1 MRPVAGAAGQ
11 AGRLAYWGRAAA
23 GRLPRLQRP
32 AAPLPVRQMRRLP
45 YRGGAAAET
54 CQYGGGRAGI
64 GSNHWQG
71 GGVRDAKF
79 IANQTNGN
87 GGPGVHGGRT

>member
-1 MRPVAGAAGQ
+1 VAGVAGQ
-11 AGRLAYWGRAAA
+11 AGRLAHWGRATA

-32 AAPLPVRQMRRLP
+32 VAPLPVRQMRRLP

-54 CQYGGGRAGI
+54 CQYWGGRAGF
-64 GSNHWQG
+64 GSNHWHG
-71 GGVRDAKF
+71 GGVCD
-79 IANQTNGN
+79 ANQTNGN